1 MISAKSAAST
11 KGQSHEKSHQHRCSP
26 RPRIPC
32 HRLRRVVS
40 HVGARCRLG
49 GASSARRLRAPAS
62 TGSRD
67 RAPPPRAGGPPP
79 PPVVVAPPPVVL
91 PPPAINIEVTEVFT
105 VMVDDFDTVWNWTL
119 RTFVHVKIG
128 SHPERRSRRHTVPA
142 NWDAGRGCYT

>member
-1 MISAKSAAST
+1 MKNLTNIVVLLGLGFLATGCAASFRT
-11 KGQSHEKSHQHRCSP
+11 
-26 RPRIPC
+26 
-32 HRLRRVVS
+32 
-40 HVGARCRLG
+40 
-49 GASSARRLRAPAS
+49 SARAVAWVEPPPPVVF
-62 TGSRD
+62 
-67 RAPPPRAGGPPP
+67 APPPPPAVVIAP

-142 NWDAGRGCYT
+142 NWDAGRGCYTYVGVDGQLHEYRQ